1 MESHLNEEQKAIQKA
16 AREFAEGHFDADMA
30 SAYEKNNQ
38 FPLELWKKA
47 CELGFKGIDFP
58 EKYGGQGYDFIE
70 KLIILDEFCEVDS
83 SLGVSLGLADIGS
96 RTILRL
102 GNDDQKKDFLAP
114 MTKGESISAIVTD
127 IPRKNQKNQFSIERK
142 ASGFI
147 INGKKEFVVNG
158 QIADSILLLSK
169 GCGEDA
175 EGWCIFAVRTGLKGL
190 FRESVTNP
198 LGLRTSSLGK
208 FTFDHFELNDSD
220 LLNGQLHSSEKVFEF
235 LNERKMET
243 SIQALGIA
251 QNAFRKALDYSK
263 RREQFKRKIIEFQGI
278 QLMLADD
285 AIQME
290 AARSL
295 MFRFF
300 DSFTHSCL
308 SSEVFTVFADVT
320 KTFCTDMAVK
330 VALDGIRIFG
340 GYGLT
345 ADFHVERAFRDAKAL
360 QNLEGDFMEE
370 KSSVA
375 LKLAS
380 GIKL

>member
-102 GNDDQKKDFLAP
+102 GNDDQKKDFLVP

-175 EGWCIFAVRTGLKGL
+175 EGCA
-190 FRESVTNP
+190 
-198 LGLRTSSLGK
+198 SLLC
-208 FTFDHFELNDSD
+208 EP
-220 LLNGQLHSSEKVFEF
+220 
-235 LNERKMET
+235 
-243 SIQALGIA
+243 A
-251 QNAFRKALDYSK
+251 
-263 RREQFKRKIIEFQGI
+263 
-278 QLMLADD
+278 
-285 AIQME
+285 
-290 AARSL
+290 
-295 MFRFF
+295 
-300 DSFTHSCL
+300 
-308 SSEVFTVFADVT
+308 
-320 KTFCTDMAVK
+320 
-330 VALDGIRIFG
+330 
-340 GYGLT
+340 
-345 ADFHVERAFRDAKAL
+345 
-360 QNLEGDFMEE
+360 
-370 KSSVA
+370 
-375 LKLAS
+375 
-380 GIKL
+380 

>member
-1 MESHLNEEQKAIQKA
+1 M
-16 AREFAEGHFDADMA
+16 
-30 SAYEKNNQ
+30 
-38 FPLELWKKA
+38 
-47 CELGFKGIDFP
+47 
-58 EKYGGQGYDFIE
+58 
-70 KLIILDEFCEVDS
+70 
-83 SLGVSLGLADIGS
+83 
-96 RTILRL
+96 
-102 GNDDQKKDFLAP
+102 
-114 MTKGESISAIVTD
+114 
-127 IPRKNQKNQFSIERK
+127 
-142 ASGFI
+142 
-147 INGKKEFVVNG
+147 
-158 QIADSILLLSK
+158 
-169 GCGEDA
+169 
-175 EGWCIFAVRTGLKGL
+175 RTGLKGL

-345 ADFHVERAFRDAKAL
+345 VDFHVERAFRDAKVL